1 MTNQII
7 NPSIQQIIQ
16 EITAYDQMYDLIRIV
31 DPIQKKVLRYEH
43 DAWTIEPGYCY
54 DAYQEGHICKNC
66 VSIRAFQTNRTSIK
80 TQFFKDKLHMVTA
93 VPVIFEGRKVVFELF
108 KDINDSSDLL
118 QAELKEMQKLIQKTN
133 ELMVTDALTNI
144 YNRRFIDERL
154 PVDFAIHQTN
164 HTEAQLII
172 LDIDYFKHVN
182 DQYGHLM
189 GDKVLKDVARLMK
202 QVYSTTEI
210 IARYGGEEFL
220 IYDPRPIEESLKSLN
235 LLKNTIEQYPFV
247 FEDKVIHITISAGLY
262 TVSQDSPEEAIKQAD
277 CNLYLAKNK
286 GRNRIEYNT
295 INR

>member
-43 DAWTIEPGYCY
+43 DAWTTEPGYCY

-80 TQFFKDKLHMVTA
+80 TQFFKDKLHMVTS

-133 ELMVTDALTNI
+133 ELMITDALTNI

-235 LLKNTIEQYPFV
+235 LLRNTIEQYPFV

-262 TVSQDSPEEAIKQAD
+262 TVSQDSPEEAINQAD
-277 CNLYLAKNK
+277 RNLYLAKNK

>member
-31 DPIQKKVLRYEH
+31 DPIQKKVLRYED
-43 DAWTIEPGYCY
+43 DAWTTEPGYCY

-66 VSIRAFQTNRTSIK
+66 VSIRAFQTDRTSIK
-80 TQFFKDKLHMVTA
+80 TQFFKDKLHMVTS

-235 LLKNTIEQYPFV
+235 LLRNTIEQYPFV

-277 CNLYLAKNK
+277 RNLYLAKNK

>member
-16 EITAYDQMYDLIRIV
+16 KITAYDQMYDLIRIV
-31 DPIQKKVLRYEH
+31 DPIQKKVLRYED
-43 DAWTIEPGYCY
+43 DAWTTEPGYCY

-66 VSIRAFQTNRTSIK
+66 VSIRAFQSDRTSIK
-80 TQFFKDKLHMVTA
+80 TQFFKDKLHMVTS

-133 ELMVTDALTNI
+133 ELMVTDALTNS

-154 PVDFAIHQTN
+154 PVDFAIHQNN
-164 HTEAQLII
+164 HTEAQLIMI
-172 LDIDYFKHVN
+172 DIDYFKLVN

-202 QVYSTTEI
+202 QVFSTTEN

-235 LLKNTIEQYPFV
+235 LLRNTIEQHPFV
-247 FEDKVIHITISAGLY
+247 FEDKIIHITISAGLY

-277 CNLYLAKNK
+277 RNLYLAKNK

>member
-31 DPIQKKVLRYEH
+31 DPIQKKVLRYED
-43 DAWTIEPGYCY
+43 DAWTTEPGYCY

-66 VSIRAFQTNRTSIK
+66 VSIRAFQTDRTSIK
-80 TQFFKDKLHMVTA
+80 TQFFKDKLHMVTS

-133 ELMVTDALTNI
+133 ELMITDALTNI

-235 LLKNTIEQYPFV
+235 LLRNTIEQYPFV

>member
-31 DPIQKKVLRYEH
+31 DPIQKKVLRYED
-43 DAWTIEPGYCY
+43 DAWTTEPGYCY

-66 VSIRAFQTNRTSIK
+66 VSIRAFQTDRTSIK
-80 TQFFKDKLHMVTA
+80 TQFFKDKLHMVTS

-133 ELMVTDALTNI
+133 ELMITDALTNI

-277 CNLYLAKNK
+277 RNLYLAKNK

>member
-16 EITAYDQMYDLIRIV
+16 KITAYDQMYDLIRIV

-43 DAWTIEPGYCY
+43 DAWTTEPGYCY

-66 VSIRAFQTNRTSIK
+66 VSIRAFQTDRTSIK
-80 TQFFKDKLHMVTA
+80 TQFFKDKLHMVTS

-154 PVDFAIHQTN
+154 PVDFAINQTN

>member
-31 DPIQKKVLRYEH
+31 DPIQKKVLRYED
-43 DAWTIEPGYCY
+43 DAWTTEPGYCY

-80 TQFFKDKLHMVTA
+80 TQFFKDKLHMVTS

-235 LLKNTIEQYPFV
+235 LLRNTIEQYPFV

-277 CNLYLAKNK
+277 RNLYLAKNK